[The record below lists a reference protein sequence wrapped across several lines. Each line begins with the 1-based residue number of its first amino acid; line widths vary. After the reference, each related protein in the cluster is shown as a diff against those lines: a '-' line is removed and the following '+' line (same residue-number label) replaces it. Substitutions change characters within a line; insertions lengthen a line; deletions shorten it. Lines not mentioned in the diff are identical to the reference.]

1 MGKLTIYYA
10 KSNFLQFFW
19 RLIDGYFED
28 DPIHVTW
35 CDTSHVCK
43 AERSVTLRSESNNFV
58 PAVQQLPKFTSEK
71 KKELFRS
78 VIGHH

>member
-1 MGKLTIYYA
+1 MQNQIFYK
-10 KSNFLQFFW
+10 FFW
-19 RLIDGYFED
+19 SLIDGYFED
-28 DPIHVTW
+28 DPIHVKW

-43 AERSVTLRSESNNFV
+43 AERIVTLRSESNNFV

-71 KKELFRS
+71 KSLFRS

>member
-1 MGKLTIYYA
+1 MQNQIFYP
-10 KSNFLQFFW
+10 FFW

-28 DPIHVTW
+28 GPIHVTW

-71 KKELFRS
+71 KKPFGDEARS
-78 VIGHH
+78 VS